1 MRIGE
6 IVVIGANAN
15 EKQRFLAA
23 LSDELALTTPDFSF
37 GRLTINNQ
45 LLLHLYGITLHP
57 EAGPLAW
64 DLLGAKILGGIVLF
78 SWQDLASFELVKP
91 VIDQLTTHFRT
102 AVVVAAHLDKESMP
116 DSELF
121 RNGGITLTP
130 DGRFTFCDVDDSESA
145 RRVLLSLI
153 DLLIERS
160 D

>member
-6 IVVIGANAN
+6 IVIIGPNAN

-23 LSDELALTTPDFSF
+23 LSDDLALTTPDFSF

-57 EAGPLAW
+57 DAKPLSW
-64 DLLGAKILGGIVLF
+64 DLLGAKMLGCIVLF

-91 VIDQLTTHFRT
+91 VIDHLTTHFRT
-102 AVVVAAHLDKESMP
+102 AVVVAAHLNNESMP

-121 RNGGITLTP
+121 HNGGITLTP
-130 DGRFTFCDVDDSESA
+130 EGKFAFCDVDDVESA

-153 DLLIERS
+153 DLLIDRI